1 MRKTPKIAQVL
12 QSHLLRLNNTHKTK
26 SSSIKFKTNL
36 IHFIRLLPL
45 INILHTAHNTPSP
58 PPFHPTYLGFCDFFI
73 SKPRPPPLVDCS
85 DVEDRDDD
93 DVADPPIDDPDDD
106 DDENDDDDD
115 GPVPA
120 AAPKV
125 PATELNEYRFL
136 LLFIAH
142 LALHI
147 TTESESFRS

>member
-1 MRKTPKIAQVL
+1 MSDGLSTLTGAANIGAAGSASRSACRNARCCL
-12 QSHLLRLNNTHKTK
+12 SRSLRSILSC
-26 SSSIKFKTNL
+26 SSC
-36 IHFIRLLPL
+36 
-45 INILHTAHNTPSP
+45 
-58 PPFHPTYLGFCDFFI
+58 LGFCDFFI

-93 DVADPPIDDPDDD
+93 DDPPSDDPDDD
-106 DDENDDDDD
+106 DDGNENGDADDDAP

-120 AAPKV
+120 AAADAPKV